1 MQRFAGAV
9 ALLAAAMT
17 AVSAQGRDP
26 QSAVRDPNQ
35 PTFRSGV
42 TLVTTDVIVRD
53 DDGQFVADLKKEE
66 FEVLEDNQP
75 QTIESFVLVHGGRS
89 FDVVAPAAPAPQE
102 GIILPASRPPAD
114 EAGRVIL
121 LFVDDAHL
129 EALNTHHLRAL
140 LNKVMSTLVHDGDLV
155 SLITTGTS
163 SVAVPLTY
171 DRKMIEAAIE
181 KVTGNGLTF
190 LDITQ
195 LSEGPSGPAN
205 LRQRAANAFA
215 TAYQTINDLERVKN
229 KRKAVI
235 WVSQGYDFNPFEGA
249 RRGTD
254 RVFGG
259 RYGSPTRDMI
269 RDEENPFFRS
279 ANVFAETDLR
289 AQLQEITLAANRANA
304 TLFTVDPR
312 GLVGTTDAGQQI
324 DQDEWTYHI
333 QKTQGSMRT
342 LAENTG
348 GFALLDSND
357 FGPALKRIDAETSDY
372 YVVGFYSS
380 NADSSKRVR
389 QLEVRV
395 RRQGVK
401 VFSRRYYSLRPTQPL
416 PPRTSQR

>member
-1 MQRFAGAV
+1 MQRIAGAA
-9 ALLAAAMT
+9 ALLIAALAG
-17 AVSAQGRDP
+17 VSAQE
-26 QSAVRDPNQ
+26 QK
-35 PTFRSGV
+35 PTFSVGV
-42 TLVTTDVIVRD
+42 TLVTTDVIIRD
-53 DDGQFVADLKKEE
+53 EKGQFVADLKKED
-66 FEVLEDNQP
+66 FTVLEDGQP
-75 QTIESFVLVHGGRS
+75 QDLVSFVLVHGGRT
-89 FDVVAPAAPAPQE
+89 FNVAAPVVPAPQE
-102 GIILPASRPPAD
+102 GIVLPSSRPAGD
-114 EAGRVIL
+114 EAGRVL
-121 LFVDDAHL
+121 LIFVDDAHL
-129 EALNTHHLRAL
+129 EALNTHHLRAFL
-140 LNKVMSTLVHDGDLV
+140 KKVTSTLVHEGDLV

-163 SVAVPLTY
+163 SVVVPLTY
-171 DRKMIEAAIE
+171 DRAMVDAAIE

-215 TAYQTINDLERVKN
+215 TAYETINGLERVKN

-279 ANVFAETDLR
+279 ANVFADTDLA
-289 AQLQEITLAANRANA
+289 AQLQEITRAANRANA

-324 DQDEWTYHI
+324 DQEEWTTHI
-333 QKTQGSMRT
+333 QKTQGSMRA

-348 GFALLDSND
+348 GFAVLNAND

-372 YVVGFYSS
+372 YVLGFYSS
-380 NADSSKRVR
+380 NKDSSKRVR
-389 QLEVRV
+389 ELEVTVKRPN
-395 RRQGVK
+395 VK
-401 VFSRRYYSLRPTQPL
+401 VASRRFYSLRPTQPI
-416 PPRTSQR
+416 PSR

>member
-1 MQRFAGAV
+1 MQRIAGAA
-9 ALLAAAMT
+9 ALLVAALAG
-17 AVSAQGRDP
+17 VSAQE
-26 QSAVRDPNQ
+26 QK
-35 PTFRSGV
+35 PTFSVGV

-53 DDGQFVADLKKEE
+53 EKGQFVADLKKED
-66 FEVLEDNQP
+66 FKVLEDGQP
-75 QTIESFVLVHGGRS
+75 QDLVSFVLVHGGRT
-89 FDVVAPAAPAPQE
+89 FNVAAPPAAAQQE
-102 GIILPASRPPAD
+102 GIVLPTSRPTGD
-114 EAGRVIL
+114 EAGRVL
-121 LFVDDAHL
+121 LMFVDDAHL
-129 EALNTHHLRAL
+129 EALNTHHVRAFL
-140 LNKVMSTLVHDGDLV
+140 KKVTSTLVHQGDLV

-163 SVAVPLTY
+163 SVVVPLTY
-171 DRKMIEAAIE
+171 DRAMVDAAID

-190 LDITQ
+190 LDLTQ

-215 TAYQTINDLERVKN
+215 TAYETINGLERVKN

-269 RDEENPFFRS
+269 RDDENPFFRS
-279 ANVFAETDLR
+279 ANVFADTDLA
-289 AQLQEITLAANRANA
+289 AQLQEITRAANRANA

-324 DQDEWTYHI
+324 DQDEWTTHI
-333 QKTQGSMRT
+333 QKAQGSMRT

-348 GFALLDSND
+348 GFAVLNSND

-372 YVVGFYSS
+372 YVLGFYSS
-380 NADSSKRVR
+380 NTDSSKRVR
-389 QLEVRV
+389 ELEVTVNRPN
-395 RRQGVK
+395 VK
-401 VFSRRYYSLRPTQPL
+401 VASRRFYSLRPTQPI
-416 PPRTSQR
+416 PSR

>member
-1 MQRFAGAV
+1 VESDYNRGMHRIAGAT
-9 ALLAAAMT
+9 ALLIAALT
-17 AVSAQGRDP
+17 AVSAQE
-26 QSAVRDPNQ
+26 QK
-35 PTFRSGV
+35 PTFSVAV

-53 DDGQFVADLKKEE
+53 DKGQFVADLKKED
-66 FEVLEDNQP
+66 FKVLEDGQP
-75 QTIESFVLVHGGRS
+75 QDLVSFVLVHGGRT
-89 FDVVAPAAPAPQE
+89 FNMAAAPAPAQQE
-102 GIILPASRPPAD
+102 GIVLPQNRPVGD
-114 EAGRVIL
+114 EAGRVL
-121 LFVDDAHL
+121 LIFVDDAHL
-129 EALNTHHLRAL
+129 EALNTHHLRAFL
-140 LNKVMSTLVHDGDLV
+140 KKVTSTLVHEGDLV

-171 DRKMIEAAIE
+171 DRAMIDAAIE

-215 TAYQTINDLERVKN
+215 TAYETINSLERVKN

-279 ANVFAETDLR
+279 ANVFAETDLV
-289 AQLQEITLAANRANA
+289 AQLQEITRAANRANA

-312 GLVGTTDAGQQI
+312 GLVGTTDAGQHI
-324 DQDEWTYHI
+324 DQEEWATHI

-348 GFALLDSND
+348 GFAVLNEND

-372 YVVGFYSS
+372 YVLGFYSS
-380 NADSSKRVR
+380 NKDTNKRVR
-389 QLEVRV
+389 ELEVTVNRPNV
-395 RRQGVK
+395 TVA
-401 VFSRRYYSLRPTQPL
+401 SRRFYSLRPTQPT
-416 PPRTSQR
+416 PSR

>member
-1 MQRFAGAV
+1 MDSDYNRGMQRIAGA
-9 ALLAAAMT
+9 AALLLAALT
-17 AVSAQGRDP
+17 GVSAQE
-26 QSAVRDPNQ
+26 QK
-35 PTFRSGV
+35 PTFTTGV

-53 DDGQFVADLKKEE
+53 AKGQFVADLDLKD
-66 FEVLEDNQP
+66 FTVLEDGQS
-75 QTIESFVLVHGGRS
+75 QELVSFVLVHGGRT
-89 FDVVAPAAPAPQE
+89 FNVAAPPAQVQQE
-102 GIILPASRPPAD
+102 GIVLPNRRPAAD
-114 EAGRVIL
+114 EAGRVL
-121 LFVDDAHL
+121 LIFVDDAHL
-129 EALNTHHLRAL
+129 EALNTHHLRAFL
-140 LNKVMSTLVHDGDLV
+140 KKVTSTLVHQGDLV

-171 DRKMIEAAIE
+171 DRSMVDAAIE

-190 LDITQ
+190 LDLTQ

-215 TAYQTINDLERVKN
+215 TAYETINGLERVKN

-259 RYGSPTRDMI
+259 RYGSPTREMI

-279 ANVFAETDLR
+279 ANVFADTDLQ
-289 AQLQEITLAANRANA
+289 AQLQEITHAANRANA

-324 DQDEWTYHI
+324 DQDEWTTHI

-348 GFALLDSND
+348 GFAVLNAND
-357 FGPALKRIDAETSDY
+357 FGPALTRIDAETSDY
-372 YVVGFYSS
+372 YVLGFYSS
-380 NADSSKRVR
+380 NKDNSKRVR
-389 QLEVRV
+389 ELEVKVNRPD
-395 RRQGVK
+395 VK
-401 VFSRRYYSLRPTQPL
+401 VASRRFYSLRPTQPL
-416 PPRTSQR
+416 PSR

>member
-1 MQRFAGAV
+1 MQRIGGAV
-9 ALLAAAMT
+9 ALLLT
-17 AVSAQGRDP
+17 ALAGVSAQE
-26 QSAVRDPNQ
+26 QK
-35 PTFRSGV
+35 PTFTTGV

-53 DDGQFVADLKKEE
+53 DKGQFVADLKKEDFQV
-66 FEVLEDNQP
+66 FEDGHP
-75 QTIESFVLVHGGRS
+75 QDVISFVLVHGGRT
-89 FDVVAPAAPAPQE
+89 FNVAAPPTPTQQE
-102 GIILPASRPPAD
+102 GIVLPNSRPVGD
-114 EAGRVIL
+114 EAGRVL
-121 LFVDDAHL
+121 LIFVDDAHL
-129 EALNTHHLRAL
+129 EALNTHHVRAFL
-140 LNKVMSTLVHDGDLV
+140 KKVTSTLVHEGDLV
-155 SLITTGTS
+155 SLVTTGTS
-163 SVAVPLTY
+163 SLAVPLTY
-171 DRKMIEAAIE
+171 DRATIEAAID

-190 LDITQ
+190 LDLTQ

-215 TAYQTINDLERVKN
+215 TAYETINGLERVKN

-279 ANVFAETDLR
+279 ANVFADTDLQ
-289 AQLQEITLAANRANA
+289 AQLQEITRAANRANA

-324 DQDEWTYHI
+324 DQDEWTTHI
-333 QKTQGSMRT
+333 QKAQSSMRV

-348 GFALLDSND
+348 GFAVLNAND

-372 YVVGFYSS
+372 YVLGFYSS
-380 NADSSKRVR
+380 NKDSSKRVR
-389 QLEVRV
+389 ELEV
-395 RRQGVK
+395 K
-401 VFSRRYYSLRPTQPL
+401 VNRSNVTVASRRFYSLRPTQPL
-416 PPRTSQR
+416 PSR

>member
-1 MQRFAGAV
+1 
-9 ALLAAAMT
+9 
-17 AVSAQGRDP
+17 
-26 QSAVRDPNQ
+26 
-35 PTFRSGV
+35 
-42 TLVTTDVIVRD
+42 
-53 DDGQFVADLKKEE
+53 
-66 FEVLEDNQP
+66 
-75 QTIESFVLVHGGRS
+75 
-89 FDVVAPAAPAPQE
+89 
-102 GIILPASRPPAD
+102 
-114 EAGRVIL
+114 
-121 LFVDDAHL
+121 
-129 EALNTHHLRAL
+129 
-140 LNKVMSTLVHDGDLV
+140 VHDGDLV
-155 SLITTGTS
+155 SLVTTGTS

-205 LRQRAANAFA
+205 LRQRAASAFA
-215 TAYQTINDLERVKN
+215 TAYQTILDLERVKN
-229 KRKAVI
+229 KRKAVL

-259 RYGSPTRDMI
+259 RYGSPTRDLI

-279 ANVFAETDLR
+279 ANVFADSDLE
-289 AQLQEITLAANRANA
+289 AQLREITHAANRANA

-324 DQDEWTYHI
+324 DQDEWTYHV

-348 GFALLDSND
+348 GFALLNAND
-357 FGPALKRIDAETSDY
+357 FGPGLKRIDAETSDY

-380 NADSSKRVR
+380 NPDGAKRVR
-389 QLEVRV
+389 ELEVKVKRPGVRV
-395 RRQGVK
+395 Y
-401 VFSRRYYSLRPTQPL
+401 SRRYYSLRPTQPL
-416 PPRTSQR
+416 PPRTSPK